1 LAILLGQ
8 VVSSGQPASQAKLL
22 TTLARLKGAS
32 ASRHDTLI
40 DKAFAFGAVT
50 FSRNNPNLCF
60 TKIGFTAI
68 VADALLC
75 NRHELCRVLGLC
87 ESTGS
92 DAALILMAY
101 QRWGSACLSRLNG
114 EFAFAIHDAQDGVTF
129 LARDHVGTRP
139 LYWAHVGDELL
150 FSSFVDGIT
159 SFDGTN
165 WTLSERRIARHLKWP
180 SAVENETFYNDIHS
194 VAPGHWLAFER
205 GRIRHERWWDP
216 AKLTPQTGVSPAEA
230 AEVLRSLTESSI
242 QSRIDGCSV
251 VGTHISAGIDSTVI
265 TLLCD
270 QTFRARGGQI
280 SAAYTWSPA
289 ISATHPDM
297 GHHDER
303 RLIAQI
309 CSERQLPIVWGEA
322 SAETFER
329 LLDQPM
335 ELQGVADLVDE
346 LPVISHAAG
355 HGLEVMLSGWGGD
368 EVFSNHAIG
377 YAASLLR
384 QGRLRSALQLA
395 RVSGGGFRRPA
406 RVIRYLWRA
415 GLIPNLP
422 DILYRHVNPF
432 VELYPDGAFLSAEL
446 AESSHLSDP
455 PTPLRLL
462 ADPDVYVHNL
472 LLQGHI
478 GERMATWAAWSRAG
492 NFEYRYPLVDRRLL
506 EFILTLSPD
515 IRFGRGAGRRLARS
529 AFADILPK
537 GLNKQDPAN
546 ERHRQAFRMKWWRTL
561 SDQAAEGRF
570 DDPCEWLDMTSLR
583 QAIVTEPP
591 KDAEMQ
597 LKTFAQIFV
606 ALRIWS
612 MYQRHKSN

>member
-1 LAILLGQ
+1 MTVLIGQ
-8 VVSSGQPASQAKLL
+8 VAVHGRAISQAKLL
-22 TTLARLKGAS
+22 STVIKLKSAS
-32 ASRHDTLI
+32 ARRHDALI
-40 DKAFAFGAVT
+40 DNAFAFGAVT
-50 FSRNNPNLCF
+50 SSRNNPSLCL
-60 TKIGFTAI
+60 TQIGFTAI

-75 NRHELCRVLGLC
+75 NRQELCRGLGLRD
-87 ESTGS
+87 STGS
-92 DAALILMAY
+92 DATLILMAY

-114 EFAFAIHDAQDGVTF
+114 EFAFAIHDSQNGVTF

-139 LYWAHVGDELL
+139 LYWARVGDELL
-150 FSSFVDGIT
+150 FSSFMDGIT

-165 WTLSERRIARHLKWP
+165 WTLSERRIARHLRWP
-180 SAVENETFYNDIHS
+180 SAVENETFYCDIHS
-194 VAPGHWLAFER
+194 VAPGHWLAFEQ

-216 AKLTPQTGVSPAEA
+216 AKLTPQTGVGPAEA
-230 AEVLRSLTESSI
+230 VEVLRALTESSI
-242 QSRIDGCSV
+242 KSRIDGCSA
-251 VGTHISAGIDSTVI
+251 VGTHISGGIDSTLT

-270 QTFRARGGQI
+270 QTMKARGEQI

-289 ISATHPDM
+289 ISAIHPDM

-303 RLIAQI
+303 RLIGQI
-309 CSERQLPIVWGEA
+309 CSERQLPVVWGEA
-322 SAETFER
+322 SLETFER

-346 LPVISHAAG
+346 LPVIEHAAG
-355 HGLEVMLSGWGGD
+355 NGLEVMLSGWGGD

-384 QGRLRSALQLA
+384 QGKLRSALKLA

-406 RVIRYLWRA
+406 RVVRYLWRA
-415 GLIPNLP
+415 GLVPNLP
-422 DILYRHVNPF
+422 DFLYRYANPF
-432 VELYPDGAFLSAEL
+432 VELYPDGAFISAEL
-446 AESSHLSDP
+446 AQSSHLSKP

-462 ADPDVYVHNL
+462 ADPDAYVRNL
-472 LLQGHI
+472 LLHGHI

-529 AFADILPK
+529 AFPDILPK

-546 ERHRQAFRMKWWRTL
+546 ERHRQAFRMAWWRAL
-561 SDQAAEGRF
+561 ADQAAEGRF
-570 DDPCEWLDMTSLR
+570 DDPCEWLDMASLR
-583 QAIVTEPP
+583 EAIVTEPP
-591 KDAEMQ
+591 KDGEIQ

-612 MYQRHKSN
+612 MYQRHKSK